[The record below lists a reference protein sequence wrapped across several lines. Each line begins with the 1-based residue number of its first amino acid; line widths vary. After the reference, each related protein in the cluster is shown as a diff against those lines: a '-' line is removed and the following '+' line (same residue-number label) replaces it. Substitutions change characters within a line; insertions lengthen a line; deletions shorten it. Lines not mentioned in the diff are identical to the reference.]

1 MLITKY
7 RPQTMT
13 DYIFSSQEQLN
24 LYNEIKRN
32 NQVSHLILYGP
43 PGTGKTTFFEVIFNA
58 LGISQEC
65 GNLLKVDTADDGKN
79 VKDFKRLLSTFID
92 GPAAWFVCNTNYTRQ
107 VVFLDEADQMV
118 PNVQQWL
125 KSNIEATQHRV
136 SYVMTTNHIK
146 NIDDAVKRRCRT
158 LNIASH
164 HSEIIDAKLRWVAEQ
179 ESIKITD
186 DEIELITNRCG
197 SNIAQA
203 MNDLDDHRMKVM
215 C

>member
-1 MLITKY
+1 MLIAKY
-7 RPQTMT
+7 RPQQGD

-24 LYNEIKRN
+24 LYTEICKN
-32 NQVSHLILYGP
+32 NHIPNLILYGP
-43 PGTGKTTFFEVIFNA
+43 PGTGKTTFLEVIFNA
-58 LGISQEC
+58 LSISTGH

-79 VKDFKRLLSTFID
+79 VKDFKRLLNTFID
-92 GPAAWFVCNTNYTRQ
+92 GPAAWFISNTNYTKQ

-146 NIDDAVKRRCRT
+146 NIDDAVKRRCRVM
-158 LNIASH
+158 NIASH
-164 HSEIIDAKLRWVAEQ
+164 HSDMIDAKLRWLADQ

-186 DEIELITNRCG
+186 AEIQKIVRRNG
-197 SNIAQA
+197 SNIAQS
-203 MNDLDDHRMKVM
+203 MNDLDDHKTKVQQ
-215 C
+215 